1 MTASRRWR
9 SSSATSRST
18 CSSPT
23 SSCPM
28 ASAAFNWR
36 GRRASCARTS
46 RSCSPR
52 VTRCRR
58 SRPTMA
64 PRRSSPSSASP
75 TARPSSPSMSGGRS
89 ADAPRGPAERGGRRP
104 PRQTRSR
111 PSLASGSGANRLK
124 GRMPATSEGATA
136 HRSIILADDAATA
149 ALAAG
154 LARQARSGDVLTL
167 SRPLGA
173 GKTSFARAF
182 IAALGVRDEVPSPT
196 FTLVQTYETAVA
208 TVWHFDLYRLTGP
221 DEVHELGLDE
231 ALIDGIVLIEWPERL
246 GTLLPRE
253 RLDVVLQP
261 GAGVDSR
268 QATLHGTARWQV
280 PLTEMSADG

>member
-1 MTASRRWR
+1 
-9 SSSATSRST
+9 
-18 CSSPT
+18 
-23 SSCPM
+23 
-28 ASAAFNWR
+28 
-36 GRRASCARTS
+36 
-46 RSCSPR
+46 
-52 VTRCRR
+52 
-58 SRPTMA
+58 
-64 PRRSSPSSASP
+64 
-75 TARPSSPSMSGGRS
+75 
-89 ADAPRGPAERGGRRP
+89 
-104 PRQTRSR
+104 
-111 PSLASGSGANRLK
+111 
-124 GRMPATSEGATA
+124 MPATSEGATA
-136 HRSIILADDAATA
+136 HRSIILADEAATA
-149 ALAAG
+149 ALAAV

-167 SRPLGA
+167 SGPLGA